1 MGRYYYKSNAALV
14 IYTGAERG
22 SEEST
27 CCRRSKSNNS
37 DLFLSG
43 GYCGEDEFLS
53 AKTIKKKSHRYR
65 SCGILCL
72 CEFIIVLGQCIGGN
86 AMEFELLADSIKQI
100 NDKASS
106 AAKSAVN
113 QLMTLRNWAIG
124 YYIVEY
130 EQDGSDRAEYG
141 SHLLKNLEKQID

>member
-1 MGRYYYKSNAALV
+1 MANAISGWKQISQSVLENLQSICISGFQRKSMML
-14 IYTGAERG
+14 TFGGFEDG
-22 SEEST
+22 CCKEENHI
-27 CCRRSKSNNS
+27 RNS
-37 DLFLSG
+37 YLFLSG
-43 GYCGEDEFLS
+43 GYCVEDVYLS
-53 AKTIKKKSHRYR
+53 AKTIKKKSHRYK

-113 QLMTLRNWAIG
+113 QLMT
-124 YYIVEY
+124 
-130 EQDGSDRAEYG
+130 
-141 SHLLKNLEKQID
+141 

>member
-65 SCGILCL
+65 TCGILYL
-72 CEFIIVLGQCIGGN
+72 CEFKLPDFGKSSTVSNEFVTDPHVLVNNVSFSHIREIMVLN
-86 AMEFELLADSIKQI
+86 DAFERFFYETECMKC
-100 NDKASS
+100 
-106 AAKSAVN
+106 
-113 QLMTLRNWAIG
+113 NWNVRWLHTVIM
-124 YYIVEY
+124 
-130 EQDGSDRAEYG
+130 
-141 SHLLKNLEKQID
+141 HLLVEL